1 MWNLYAA
8 VFAGEGVRSRAIAWL
23 FRLGGIGLIPLGL
36 LDNSVVPVP
45 GSMDVFTIV
54 LAARQRQWWLYY
66 AIMATLGSVI
76 GGYLTYQIGRTE
88 GEGTA
93 RRVSK
98 TRMERVTARFKRWG
112 FGAIAIPA
120 MLPPPMPMVPFL
132 LAAGAARYPRI
143 KFLTALALGRAARY
157 TLLAFLAASYG
168 RRALQLISG
177 FGHPILLAVIAG
189 VIVLGGLAAV
199 FLVKGKRPG
208 ARRSHLL
215 RISSHIHDLL
225 RPA

>member
-8 VFAGEGVRSRAIAWL
+8 AFAGEGVRSRAIAWL

-66 AIMATLGSVI
+66 AIMATVGSVI

-98 TRMERVTARFKRWG
+98 ARMERVTARFKRWG

-132 LAAGAARYPRI
+132 LAAGAAQYPRI
-143 KFLTALALGRAARY
+143 KFLVALALGEP
-157 TLLAFLAASYG
+157 
-168 RRALQLISG
+168 SG
-177 FGHPILLAVIAG
+177 TRCWRSWG
-189 VIVLGGLAAV
+189 LGTG
-199 FLVKGKRPG
+199 GG
-208 ARRSHLL
+208 YCN
-215 RISSHIHDLL
+215 
-225 RPA
+225 